1 MTKAAAGK
9 DQRGTPTLHCAIYT
23 RKSSEEGLEQDFNSL
38 HAQREACEAFIK
50 SQRHEGW
57 VASPTVYDD
66 GGFSGATMARPAL
79 QKLLVA
85 IRAGHVDIVVVY
97 KVDRLTRSLMDFSKF
112 VEVFDTH
119 QVSFVSVTQQ
129 FNTTSSMG
137 RLTLNVLLS
146 FAQFEREV
154 TGERIRDKIAASKKK
169 GMWMGGYPPLG
180 LDAIDRKLVINP
192 REAKTVRHI
201 YRRYVEFGSVRRLKA
216 TLDAEGI
223 VSKTRCSQ
231 SGRVSGGHPLARGTL
246 YRMLSNRLYI
256 GEIVHKTESYPGQH
270 KAIIDRSLW
279 DQVQRLLA
287 TNRVARNTGIT
298 AKHPSLLAGLLF
310 DNHGDRMTPS
320 HAVKNGTRYRY
331 YISQPLTTG
340 TKGNFPAGQR
350 IPAGDIEQLVVDR
363 VRAALSDEAMV
374 LDAIQTHT
382 DETTEHQQLLAD
394 ANALSQGWVLLP
406 AAKARALLLSLVAR
420 IDVLQKQ
427 VDIHILPARIA
438 EILAMDPTELPTTT
452 ACAENTNRLTLSVA
466 AQLKRAGMGMKMIVA
481 GSDAAGRKTKPNVS
495 LVKLIIKAHAIH
507 NALVTGGD
515 ESLAALARR
524 EGSNGS
530 YVTRLLRLSY
540 LSPDITRA
548 ILDGRQPADLTA
560 AKLVRLSRLPLD
572 WHQQKVVL
580 GFA

>member
-1 MTKAAAGK
+1 MTTAASKGR
-9 DQRGTPTLHCAIYT
+9 RGTPTLHCAIYT

-57 VASPTVYDD
+57 VASPTAYDD
-66 GGFSGATMARPAL
+66 GGYSGATMARPAL

-97 KVDRLTRSLMDFSKF
+97 KVDRLTRSLIDFAKF
-112 VEVFDTH
+112 VEVFDAH

-180 LDAIDRKLVINP
+180 LDAVDRKLVINP
-192 REAKTVRHI
+192 QEADTVRHI
-201 YRRYVEFGSVRRLKA
+201 FKRYAELGSVRRLKES
-216 TLDAEGI
+216 LEAEGI
-223 VSKTRCSQ
+223 VGKRRCSQ
-231 SGRVSGGHPLARGTL
+231 SGRLYGGQPLARSTL

-256 GEIVHKTESYPGQH
+256 GEIAHKDKSYPGQH
-270 KAIIDRSLW
+270 DAIVGRSLW
-279 DQVQRLLA
+279 EKVQHLLA
-287 TNRVARNTGIT
+287 TNRVEHKAGVT

-320 HAVKNGTRYRY
+320 HAVKNGRRYRY

-340 TKGNFPAGQR
+340 TKSNLPAGQR
-350 IPAGDIEQLVVDR
+350 IPAGDIERVVVDR
-363 VRAALSDEAMV
+363 VRGALSDEAMM
-374 LDAIQTHT
+374 LDAIQSHT
-382 DETTEHQQLLAD
+382 GDATEQQQLLAR
-394 ANALSQGWVLLP
+394 
-406 AAKARALLLSLVAR
+406 ARALSLGWELLSAAKVRSLLLALIAR
-420 IDVLQKQ
+420 IDVLSKR
-427 VDIHILPARIA
+427 VDIHLLPSRIA
-438 EILAMDPTELPTTT
+438 EVLAIDPTELPSAPTCDAQTD
-452 ACAENTNRLTLSVA
+452 RLTLSVA
-466 AQLKRAGMGMKMIVA
+466 AELKRAGMGMKMIVA
-481 GSDAAGRKTKPNVS
+481 GSDAAGRITKPNLS
-495 LVKLIIKAHAIH
+495 LVKLIVKAHSLH

-515 ESLAALARR
+515 GSLAALARR

-540 LSPDITRA
+540 LSPHITRA
-548 ILDGRQPADLTA
+548 ILDGRHPPDLTA

-572 WHQQKVVL
+572 WNEQKTVL